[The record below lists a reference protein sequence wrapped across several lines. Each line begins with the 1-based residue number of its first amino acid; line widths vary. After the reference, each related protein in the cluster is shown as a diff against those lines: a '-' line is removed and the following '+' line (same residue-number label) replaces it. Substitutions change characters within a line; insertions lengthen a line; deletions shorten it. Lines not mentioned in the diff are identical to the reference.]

1 MLQTIHDKLKGIFAV
16 AILVALG
23 VVFVFWGVNFSSNIS
38 SFSKAK
44 GIEVNG
50 REVAVEEVRRNYQEQ
65 FTRMQAAM
73 GDAGVPE
80 QMRTAMQQR
89 VIDDAVR
96 TELIRQ
102 RTQKLAFEASDNEVL
117 ASIREVPAFQVD
129 GKFSPDAYR
138 AALQSI
144 GMSPE
149 RFEAEQ
155 RQFVLARQL
164 DRGIYNSAFVLPA
177 ELERQVALRNET
189 RTLGWVTVP
198 AKDFESAVQLDDAA
212 IQAFYEANKP
222 RYMSEEQA
230 TVDYVELD
238 IDAYAAKAT
247 VTEAA
252 LHQLYDDNKARYT
265 LPGRRHARHILIAA
279 GGDEKAAEAKAQRAY
294 ERAKAGE
301 DFAALAHELSDDP
314 GSKDSGGDL
323 GEAERADF
331 VGPFG
336 DAVWSMQP
344 GEIRGPVK
352 TEFGWHVIKLESA
365 APESVRPFEDVRAEL
380 ENELRHSQVEKAFG
394 DAQEELDTAAFEASG
409 DIEAV
414 ASKVDL
420 PVKQVERY
428 TRAGSAEF
436 GGSKKVTEAVF
447 APDVIAGREVRTVE
461 LEPGKVI
468 ALVVKNYEPSR
479 AKPLEAVRGEVTESA
494 RLVAAGKL
502 AAARATEIATELDKG
517 APWETS
523 VASLKSDPA
532 KLVPKSVGRQ
542 DPDVPAEVRDAAF
555 RALAPKG
562 DPRYGTAAL
571 ANGDAAIW
579 TVTAVQPGKL
589 ATMAADGRQRAHD
602 EARDREAMSDA
613 TVYITSLRS
622 NADVDVNS
630 KLFE

>member
-1 MLQTIHDKLKGIFAV
+1 
-16 AILVALG
+16 
-23 VVFVFWGVNFSSNIS
+23 
-38 SFSKAK
+38 
-44 GIEVNG
+44 
-50 REVAVEEVRRNYQEQ
+50 
-65 FTRMQAAM
+65 
-73 GDAGVPE
+73 
-80 QMRTAMQQR
+80 
-89 VIDDAVR
+89 
-96 TELIRQ
+96 
-102 RTQKLAFEASDNEVL
+102 
-117 ASIREVPAFQVD
+117 
-129 GKFSPDAYR
+129 
-138 AALQSI
+138 
-144 GMSPE
+144 
-149 RFEAEQ
+149 
-155 RQFVLARQL
+155 
-164 DRGIYNSAFVLPA
+164 
-177 ELERQVALRNET
+177 
-189 RTLGWVTVP
+189 
-198 AKDFESAVQLDDAA
+198 
-212 IQAFYEANKP
+212 
-222 RYMSEEQA
+222 
-230 TVDYVELD
+230 
-238 IDAYAAKAT
+238 
-247 VTEAA
+247 
-252 LHQLYDDNKARYT
+252 
-265 LPGRRHARHILIAA
+265 
-279 GGDEKAAEAKAQRAY
+279 
-294 ERAKAGE
+294 
-301 DFAALAHELSDDP
+301 
-314 GSKDSGGDL
+314 
-323 GEAERADF
+323 
-331 VGPFG
+331 
-336 DAVWSMQP
+336 
-344 GEIRGPVK
+344 VK

-420 PVKQVERY
+420 PVKQVDRY

-502 AAARATEIATELDKG
+502 AAARATESVTELGKG